1 VPVDEDA
8 PAAQTTPS
16 HGEELP
22 RGLGTVPRSV
32 FLEGRF
38 GRLFRLLPPFEPP
51 DDLLIDLGRA
61 GGPMAEG
68 AGGGQDNPAI
78 PAGFTYLGQFIDH
91 DVTFDPTSSFGR
103 RNDPD
108 ALQSFRTPRYDL
120 DCLYL
125 SGPKAS
131 PFLFNTG
138 APTKFLIG
146 RNQAK
151 ELDLPRN
158 QQQVALIGDPR
169 NDENIV
175 VSQLHVGF
183 LAFHNAVVAHLSAKA
198 ANRQKHEL
206 PGESIFDTAQRL
218 VRWHYQWV
226 ILNDFLPR
234 IVGKAAVDA
243 RVTKDS
249 AGKLTIDLDH
259 YQPQEQPF
267 IPVEFAVAAYRF
279 GHSMIRPRYNLNEV
293 ITANIFGKPG
303 DDPLSHLGGGRR
315 LPVAWQAGWRF
326 FFKFPNRRDPQP
338 SRKIDVRLA
347 RPLFQLP
354 GSVVTTVRPE
364 LRSLAV
370 RNLLRGKAL
379 GLPSGQ
385 AVATAVGATPITN
398 AQLGLS
404 GAGWDGQAPLWF
416 YILKEAARAPQNGRR
431 LGPVG
436 GLIVAEV
443 LLGLLKHDGTSFVNA
458 DTPWKPLKPIAPA
471 AGRFGIADLLK
482 FAGVA

>member
-1 VPVDEDA
+1 MTGI
-8 PAAQTTPS
+8 QTCA
-16 HGEELP
+16 LP
-22 RGLGTVPRSV
+22 
-32 FLEGRF
+32 
-38 GRLFRLLPPFEPP
+38 
-51 DDLLIDLGRA
+51 I
-61 GGPMAEG
+61 
-68 AGGGQDNPAI
+68 
-78 PAGFTYLGQFIDH
+78 
-91 DVTFDPTSSFGR
+91 
-103 RNDPD
+103 
-108 ALQSFRTPRYDL
+108 
-120 DCLYL
+120 
-125 SGPKAS
+125 
-131 PFLFNTG
+131 
-138 APTKFLIG
+138 
-146 RNQAK
+146 
-151 ELDLPRN
+151 
-158 QQQVALIGDPR
+158 
-169 NDENIV
+169 
-175 VSQLHVGF
+175 
-183 LAFHNAVVAHLSAKA
+183 
-198 ANRQKHEL
+198 
-206 PGESIFDTAQRL
+206 
-218 VRWHYQWV
+218 W
-226 ILNDFLPR
+226 
-234 IVGKAAVDA
+234 
-243 RVTKDS
+243 
-249 AGKLTIDLDH
+249 
-259 YQPQEQPF
+259 
-267 IPVEFAVAAYRF
+267 
-279 GHSMIRPRYNLNEV
+279 
-293 ITANIFGKPG
+293 
-303 DDPLSHLGGGRR
+303 R